1 MSAAAQEVLLSHV
14 NKDVKLTTFLGRIQ
28 LPINFS
34 AVLFRHLKKAIA
46 LTTERRYGKDLVGFL
61 GSPFSFQR
69 TQTIQQLAS
78 STQKCLIAGLLPTS
92 AASLNQIS
100 LDSRAP
106 FDTAERY
113 GTSKRLSSTMAADG
127 TRGSNHVRFSPE
139 LAFAGP
145 SFRTIKPRLLS
156 CGTKEPI
163 DVRVGEE
170 IFGCC
175 QAPLIRLLPQV
186 LRVSQPIRVMSEE
199 KTASRHNSTSIYAQ
213 NPSETMARYRTRAT
227 FVCQHQSR
235 PSPRSYPGREVP
247 LVGQLIES
255 IGACRCHWEQRHDED
270 L

>member
-28 LPINFS
+28 LPMNFS

-78 STQKCLIAGLLPTS
+78 STQKCRIAGLLPTS

-186 LRVSQPIRVMSEE
+186 LRVSQPIRVMGEE
-199 KTASRHNSTSIYAQ
+199 KTASRHNSTSILRTEPIQ
-213 NPSETMARYRTRAT
+213 NDGEVSDEGNIRLSASEST
-227 FVCQHQSR
+227 QSKIT
-235 PSPRSYPGREVP
+235 SRS
-247 LVGQLIES
+247 
-255 IGACRCHWEQRHDED
+255 
-270 L
+270 